1 MVVVAKIKVKSGEEE
16 KVEKA
21 LVEMVSKVAA
31 EEGTLVYTLH
41 RSMEDPKTFLFYEK
55 YTDGEALAF
64 HSSTPYFKALFAE
77 LGGSFDGQPTIE
89 MYSEVAGI

>member
-21 LVEMVSKVAA
+21 LTEMVSKVAD

-41 RSMEDPKTFLFYEK
+41 RSMSDPKTFLFYEK
-55 YTDGEALAF
+55 YTDADALTY
-64 HSSTPYFKALFAE
+64 HSSTPYFKALFDE
-77 LGGSFDGQPTIE
+77 LGSCFDGKPEIE
-89 MYSEVAGI
+89 MYTELAGI